1 MAITEALL
9 PEFDQEMKMTRK
21 MLERL
26 PESEW
31 NWKPHEKSM
40 TLGRLASHLVDLLS
54 NSHLVLDA
62 DVFDAAHGRG
72 PERSEHKTVADLLA
86 GFDRNV
92 AATREKIASK
102 SDTEML
108 QPWNFVRAGQT
119 IMSKPRAAML
129 RTSLFNH
136 LIHHRGQLSVYLRLK
151 DVPVPGAYGPSAD
164 EKGKG

>member
-9 PEFDQEMKMTRK
+9 PEFDQEMKTTRK
-21 MLERL
+21 MLERV
-26 PESEW
+26 PENEL

-62 DVFDAAHGRG
+62 DVFDAAGRG

-92 AATREKIASK
+92 TATREKIASK
-102 SDTEML
+102 SDAEML
-108 QPWNFVRAGQT
+108 QLWNFVRGDQT
-119 IMSKPRAAML
+119 LMSKPRAAML
-129 RTSLFNH
+129 RTSLLNH
-136 LIHHRGQLSVYLRLK
+136 MIHHRGQLSVYLRLK